1 MEEPSASGAEGGA
14 EEMEHDEADGEADV
28 APLSS
33 NISLL
38 LDLAQAQAEHGLRHG
53 DYTRY
58 RRVRPQLALRCQGAR
73 RSQLT
78 RQPPPWW
85 PPELLGEKL
94 SAFPRRLRTPRPPRC
109 LCWSWTAS
117 S

>member
-78 RQPPPWW
+78 RQPPPWCAG
-85 PPELLGEKL
+85 PTARAACTACGAR
-94 SAFPRRLRTPRPPRC
+94 SSSRTAPRAVSRRAR
-109 LCWSWTAS
+109 
-117 S
+117 